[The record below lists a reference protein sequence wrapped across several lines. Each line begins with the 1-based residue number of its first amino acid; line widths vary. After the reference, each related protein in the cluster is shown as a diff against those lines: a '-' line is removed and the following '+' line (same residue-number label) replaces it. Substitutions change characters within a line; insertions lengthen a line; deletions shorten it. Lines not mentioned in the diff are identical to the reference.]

1 LRSIRY
7 NPDKVIRYVWARMT
21 EIMLHTI
28 LEAYSLQPD
37 LFKIESFGSGLIN
50 HTWKATGPNDEYI
63 IQRINK
69 QVFKE
74 PGIIANNLQKL
85 DEHFRASTPGYLF
98 AAPLQATDG
107 SFLVRIDG
115 DYYRLFPFIKNSHTV
130 DFLSAADQ
138 AYEAA
143 KQFGRFTRLLG
154 NFNLSGLGYPLR
166 DFHNLELR
174 LHQFN
179 DALANADTTR
189 KQTAAAEIS
198 RTQELSDISL
208 TYEKIVR
215 DASIPLRVIHHD
227 TKINNILFD
236 DEEKGLCVI
245 DLDTVMPG
253 YFISDVGDMMRTYL
267 AAANEEEK
275 DLDKIIIRDS
285 FFAAIYA
292 GYMEEMGGVITA
304 REKELFI
311 YAGKFMI
318 YMQTLRFLAD
328 YLNGDIYYTTSYPEH
343 NLVRARNQL
352 RLLEHYLEHEA
363 NFKNI
368 IAQFEK
374 QVVAPN

>member
-1 LRSIRY
+1 
-7 NPDKVIRYVWARMT
+7 
-21 EIMLHTI
+21 MLHTI
-28 LEAYSLQPD
+28 LKAYSLKPEN
-37 LFKIESFGSGLIN
+37 FKIESFGSGLIN
-50 HTWKATGPNDEYI
+50 HTWKATGPENSYI

-74 PGIIANNLQKL
+74 PEIIANNLQKL
-85 DEHFRASTPGYLF
+85 DEYIKATAAGYLF
-98 AAPLQATDG
+98 AAPLPAEDG

-130 DFLSAADQ
+130 DFLSAPEQ

-174 LHQFN
+174 LKQFN
-179 DALANADTTR
+179 DALTHAGADR
-189 KQTAAAEIS
+189 KKNAAAEIAHI
-198 RTQELSDISL
+198 QQLSDISL

-236 DEEKGLCVI
+236 EDEKGLCVI

-267 AAANEEEK
+267 AEANEEEK
-275 DLDKIIIRDS
+275 DLDKIIIRDD

-292 GYMEEMGGVITA
+292 GYMEEMGSVLSS

-318 YMQTLRFLAD
+318 YMQAVRFLAD
-328 YLNGDIYYTTSYPEH
+328 YLNGDIYYTTNYPEH

-352 RLLEHYLEHEA
+352 RLLEHYLAHEA
-363 NFKNI
+363 AFKSM
-368 IAQFEK
+368 IAQFQK
-374 QVVAPN
+374 QVAGQN